1 MNNVRQEHPSE
12 PGGRDPA
19 PGDLRTVQLFV
30 NSLDIEQG
38 SDSFDQP
45 EVVSRWLCDTALTSE
60 PNTVSSHA
68 DLRRVIELREA
79 LRGLLVSNHEGV
91 APGRD
96 AEVLAATASAGDL
109 STEVDQM
116 GNVQVIATAPGL
128 DGALARIVLIAA
140 EACATGHWARLKVCS
155 NDECRWAFWDSSR
168 NRSGRWCSMSICGNQ
183 AKVRAHRKRTAG
195 HRPSL

>member
-1 MNNVRQEHPSE
+1 MNNVRQEHPNE

-19 PGDLRTVQLFV
+19 PGDLRTIQLFV

-45 EVVSRWLCDTALTSE
+45 EVVSRWLYDTGLTSE

-79 LRGLLVSNHEGV
+79 LRGLLVSNHEGA

-96 AEVLAATASAGDL
+96 AKVLAATASAGDL

-116 GNVQVIATAPGL
+116 GNVKVIATAPDL

-195 HRPSL
+195 HRPSI